1 MEDLTLKRI
10 EQSILDR
17 KALHARFQE
26 HVGTYPAFVELERKA
41 FSEGAL
47 SRKHKEL
54 MALAISI
61 VTKCEPCIEWHVLQ
75 AHLAGATNGE
85 LYEAIDVA
93 IEMGGGP
100 AVAYAPLALKALDY
114 HQARP
119 R

>member
-1 MEDLTLKRI
+1 MEDLTFARI

-17 KALHARFQE
+17 KRLHGRFQE
-26 HVGTYPAFVELERKA
+26 HVRTYPAFAELEQKA
-41 FSEGAL
+41 FSDGAL

-54 MALAISI
+54 MALAISV

-75 AHLAGATNGE
+75 AHLAGAEDAE

-100 AVAYAPLALKALDY
+100 AAAYARYALKALDY
-114 HQARP
+114 HRD
-119 R
+119 RSR